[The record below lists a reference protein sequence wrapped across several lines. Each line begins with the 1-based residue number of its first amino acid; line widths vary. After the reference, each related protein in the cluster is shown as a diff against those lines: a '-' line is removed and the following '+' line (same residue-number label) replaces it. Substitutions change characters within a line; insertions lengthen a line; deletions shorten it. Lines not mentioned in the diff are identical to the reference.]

1 MTKADLIN
9 EILKNKKAAKLS
21 KKATGE
27 LLDTVFDTLAKAIK
41 KDRRFSYPGFGT
53 FVLKNRKARVG
64 RNPRTNEKIKIPP
77 SKTVAFKPSPDFKKV
92 L

>member
-9 EILKNKKAAKLS
+9 EILRSKRAPKLS
-21 KKATGE
+21 RRATGE
-27 LLDTVFDTLAKAIK
+27 LVDTVFDVLAKAIR

-77 SKTVAFKPSPDFKKV
+77 SRTVAFKPSPDFKKA